1 MKFEINGLNHVA
13 LVCRDMQRTVDFY
26 MNILGFELVKT
37 IDLPGGLGQHF
48 FFDTGGRQCIAF
60 FWFAEAEDRRPGV
73 SNPRQLVDPAEFH
86 QDPTAWIS
94 SHGSMNH
101 FAFDVA
107 PDKIEAYRQKLIDAG
122 VTVSEMMHHDN
133 SPGQTAP
140 AVEDGVWVS
149 SVYFLDPDGIMLEFA
164 AWQRPFSVEKGD
176 KWDNVPARPEDVA
189 RYRAIAAKARQ
200 EESSAVVT

>member
-1 MKFEINGLNHVA
+1 MKFEISGLNHIA
-13 LVCRDMQRTVDFY
+13 LVCQDMQRTVDFY
-26 MNILGFELVKT
+26 TNILGFKLVKT

-48 FFDTGGRQCIAF
+48 FFDFGGRQCIAF
-60 FWFAEAEDRRPGV
+60 FWFTDAGERVPGV

-107 PDKIEAYRQKLIDAG
+107 PDKIDAYRQNLIDAG
-122 VTVSEMMHHDN
+122 VTVSDMMHHDN
-133 SPGQTAP
+133 SPGQA
-140 AVEDGVWVS
+140 AESVNDGVWVS

-164 AWQRPFSVEKGD
+164 AWQRPFSAHQGD
-176 KWDNVPARPEDVA
+176 HWDNVPARPEDVA
-189 RYRAIAAKARQ
+189 CYRAIA
-200 EESSAVVT
+200 EEAMHEEVAAT

>member
-1 MKFEINGLNHVA
+1 MKFEISGLNHIA
-13 LVCRDMQRTVDFY
+13 LVCEDMQRTVDFY
-26 MNILGFELVKT
+26 TNILGFELVKT

-48 FFDTGGRQCIAF
+48 FFDMGGRQCIAF
-60 FWFAEAEDRRPGV
+60 FWFTEAGDRVPGV

-107 PDKIEAYRQKLIDAG
+107 PDKIDEYRQKLIDAG
-122 VTVSEMMHHDN
+122 ITVSEIMHHDN
-133 SPGQTAP
+133 SPGQTAES
-140 AVEDGVWVS
+140 ADDGVWVS

-164 AWQRPFSVEKGD
+164 AWQRPFSSQKGD
-176 KWDNVPARPEDVA
+176 RWDNVPARPEDVS
-189 RYRAIAAKARQ
+189 RYRAVA
-200 EESSAVVT
+200 EEAMTEEVATT

>member
-1 MKFEINGLNHVA
+1 MKFEISGLNHIA
-13 LVCRDMQRTVDFY
+13 LVCEDMQRTVDFY
-26 MNILGFELVKT
+26 TNILGFELVKT

-48 FFDTGGRQCIAF
+48 FFDMGGRQCIAF
-60 FWFAEAEDRRPGV
+60 FWFAEAEKRVPGI

-107 PDKIEAYRQKLIDAG
+107 PDKIDGYRQNLIEAG
-122 VTVSEMMHHDN
+122 ITVSDMMHHDN
-133 SPGQTAP
+133 SPGQAAEP
-140 AVEDGVWVS
+140 ADDGVWVS

-164 AWQRPFSVEKGD
+164 AWQRPFSAQKGD
-176 KWDNVPARPEDVA
+176 RRDNVPARPEDVA
-189 RYRAIAAKARQ
+189 RYRAIGEAAMT
-200 EESSAVVT
+200 EEVAAT